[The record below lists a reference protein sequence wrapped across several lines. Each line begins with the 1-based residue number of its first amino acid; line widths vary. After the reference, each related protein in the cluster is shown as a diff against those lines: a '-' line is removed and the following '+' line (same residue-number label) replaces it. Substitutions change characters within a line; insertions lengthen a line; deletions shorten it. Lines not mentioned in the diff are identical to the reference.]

1 VEAVSGGERPDA
13 NLALLGAVERRWL
26 VTGAAGF
33 IGSNLV
39 ETLLRG
45 GQQVVGVDNFATG
58 YRRNLDEV
66 RAAVGEGAWERFRF
80 VEGDLCDE
88 AVCAEA
94 VCGVG
99 ALGEA
104 ACGGDAGKVG
114 AAAIDGGSGCVDV
127 VLHQAALG
135 SVPRSIEQPVR
146 SFAANV
152 DAFVKLLDVA
162 RRAGVRRFVYASSS
176 SVYGD
181 HEALPKVE
189 SRVGRVLSPYA
200 ATKAADELF
209 ADVWA
214 RTYAM
219 ECVGLRY
226 FNVFGPRQDPEGA
239 YAAVVPKWVSAL
251 LAGEPVWING
261 DGLTS
266 RDFCYVANAV
276 QANLRAGLA
285 DSLPTPHEVFNVA
298 VGERT
303 TLLEL
308 FDAIRHAVVAAEPAL
323 GARLAAVAPSF
334 REFRAGD
341 VRHSLADVRRAREVL
356 GYEPTHDVARG
367 LREAIGWYL
376 ESVR

>member
-1 VEAVSGGERPDA
+1 VSAQSAGEKPDL
-13 NLALLGAVERRWL
+13 NLALLRGVERRWL

-58 YRRNLDEV
+58 HRRNLDEV
-66 RAAVGEGAWERFRF
+66 RGAVGESAWSRFRF
-80 VEGDLCDE
+80 IEGDLCDE
-88 AVCAEA
+88 AVCAD
-94 VCGVG
+94 VV
-99 ALGEA
+99 
-104 ACGGDAGKVG
+104 
-114 AAAIDGGSGCVDV
+114 DGGSGRVDV

-135 SVPRSIEQPVR
+135 SVPRSIEQPLR

-152 DAFVKLLDVA
+152 DAFVKLLDVS

-200 ATKAADELF
+200 ATKAGNELF
-209 ADVWA
+209 ADTWA
-214 RTYAM
+214 RTYGM

-251 LAGEPVWING
+251 LGGEPLWING

-276 QANLRAGLA
+276 QANLRAGLVA
-285 DSLPTPHEVFNVA
+285 SLPAPHEVFNVA

-308 FDAIRHAVVAAEPAL
+308 FEAIRAAVVAAEPSLASRM
-323 GARLAAVAPSF
+323 ARAAPSF

-341 VRHSLADVRRAREVL
+341 VRHSLADVGRAREVL
-356 GYEPTHDVARG
+356 GYEPTHDVRRG

-376 ESVR
+376 GLVRGGGGGVMEPMRGR

>member
-1 VEAVSGGERPDA
+1 MAALSGGDDA
-13 NLALLGAVERRWL
+13 GAAASDNLALLAGVERRWL

-39 ETLLRG
+39 EALLRG
-45 GQQVVGVDNFATG
+45 GQRVVGVDNFATG
-58 YRRNLDEV
+58 HRRNLDEL
-66 RAAVGEGAWERFRF
+66 RAVVGERAWSRFRF

-88 AVCAEA
+88 GVCSEA
-94 VCGVG
+94 VG
-99 ALGEA
+99 
-104 ACGGDAGKVG
+104 
-114 AAAIDGGSGCVDV
+114 GGSGCVDV

-135 SVPRSIEQPVR
+135 SVPRSIEQPLR

-152 DAFVKLLDVA
+152 DGFVKLLDVA

-209 ADVWA
+209 ADAWA
-214 RTYAM
+214 RTYGM
-219 ECVGLRY
+219 QCVGLRY
-226 FNVFGPRQDPEGA
+226 FNVFGPRQDPAGA
-239 YAAVVPKWVSAL
+239 YAAVVPKWVSSL
-251 LAGEPVWING
+251 LSGEPVWIHG

-276 QANLRAGLA
+276 QANLRAALVA
-285 DSLPTPHEVFNVA
+285 ALPAPHEVFNVA

-308 FDAIRHAVVAAEPAL
+308 FAQIRRAVLAAEPS
-323 GARLAAVAPSF
+323 LASRVADVEPSF
-334 REFRAGD
+334 REFRVGD
-341 VRHSLADVRRAREVL
+341 VRHSLADVSRAREVL
-356 GYEPTHDVARG
+356 GYAPTHDVERG

-376 ESVR
+376 GRSGA